1 MVIYLEVLHDNIR
14 LQDCF
19 SVVLVTNWHVGCGQC
34 SICRSI
40 QQYIGSPALTQ
51 LHIFLACPFEAFIR
65 VDGSFSSYIAGLEW
79 SWCCADLE
87 IKYWYVGSFL
97 RSIYE
102 ARSNIL

>member
-51 LHIFLACPFEAFIR
+51 LHIFLACPFEAFTR
-65 VDGSFSSYIAGLEW
+65 GDGSNFIIHSW
-79 SWCCADLE
+79 SGMVVVLCKLAD
-87 IKYWYVGSFL
+87 
-97 RSIYE
+97 
-102 ARSNIL
+102 